1 MAVNYIITQTN
12 EIKDSPYDFSVLG
25 VSNALLRIEAS
36 TSSYHVQA
44 SFFSISGGEPFF
56 ETTEVLGEYTV
67 TTRKFRT
74 LDDGINLPDEVDEV
88 WFQDSD
94 GIGVE
99 NNHVKVTVVFK
110 DGYAPSQDTSIVLD
124 IDGDAQEAINYTQ
137 TNTPYRFQVAI
148 CGALPTMTG
157 IDMPSDYNQINA
169 AMSSQ
174 LAQILPLNDGLAY
187 PLSGSD
193 LNPPSYCHLKNWT
206 VSGNLESENITG
218 MNTLDNGA
226 TYLSVNKVFMTT
238 PDDTDTWVLGE
249 AGYPTSVA
257 GLGVRQVASFWFGNA
272 PGGTPPYWGSAL
284 GDGTP
289 SQAGNTVGAM
299 RFIYSP
305 AKPIQG
311 GNPLHSLSR
320 HNFSYPGSISTTDE
334 TSKSTTYSNPIVFL
348 GYENGYVQV
357 SDIISSL
364 IIRDVI
370 SEVNPEN
377 VSSWP
382 SAVNY
387 DVPDVTQSDIDNLST
402 YGLSPYDWVN
412 NKVEITVNGLED
424 YVPGDNPPDIYILMD
439 IKPMLLEGNVTD
451 PSITY
456 DLNININGETT

>member
-1 MAVNYIITQTN
+1 
-12 EIKDSPYDFSVLG
+12 
-25 VSNALLRIEAS
+25 
-36 TSSYHVQA
+36 
-44 SFFSISGGEPFF
+44 
-56 ETTEVLGEYTV
+56 
-67 TTRKFRT
+67 
-74 LDDGINLPDEVDEV
+74 
-88 WFQDSD
+88 
-94 GIGVE
+94 
-99 NNHVKVTVVFK
+99 
-110 DGYAPSQDTSIVLD
+110 
-124 IDGDAQEAINYTQ
+124 
-137 TNTPYRFQVAI
+137 
-148 CGALPTMTG
+148 
-157 IDMPSDYNQINA
+157 
-169 AMSSQ
+169 
-174 LAQILPLNDGLAY
+174 
-187 PLSGSD
+187 
-193 LNPPSYCHLKNWT
+193 